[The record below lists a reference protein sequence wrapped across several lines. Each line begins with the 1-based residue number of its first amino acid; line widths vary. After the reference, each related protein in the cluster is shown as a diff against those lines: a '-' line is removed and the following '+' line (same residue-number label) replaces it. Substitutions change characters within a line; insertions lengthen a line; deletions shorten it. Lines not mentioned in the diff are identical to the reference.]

1 MDMQVKVAFSKM
13 GAELRRVE
21 RQMEAVGED
30 IETALSICTTAL
42 ASYKEAKG
50 QVNRMRA
57 TWENIHKRLKEMEE
71 REAMEQSLNDAVAL
85 DEVEMDAGWSEE
97 KTDGREDG
105 MEITAGAGEEKV
117 ETGGHGKEI
126 EARGNEVDNK
136 GERDDRKVEERGQV
150 EQKESE
156 GMDEN

>member
-1 MDMQVKVAFSKM
+1 MQVKVAFSKM

-57 TWENIHKRLKEMEE
+57 TWENIHKRLKRWRRE
-71 REAMEQSLNDAVAL
+71 RQWDRAL
-85 DEVEMDAGWSEE
+85 MMLWRWM
-97 KTDGREDG
+97 K
-105 MEITAGAGEEKV
+105 
-117 ETGGHGKEI
+117 
-126 EARGNEVDNK
+126 
-136 GERDDRKVEERGQV
+136 
-150 EQKESE
+150 
-156 GMDEN
+156 

>member
-1 MDMQVKVAFSKM
+1 MQVKVAFSKM

-30 IETALSICTTAL
+30 IETALSICTKAL

-71 REAMEQSLNDAVAL
+71 REAMEQSLNDGLAL
-85 DEVEMDAGWSEE
+85 DEVEMDAGRSEE

-105 MEITAGAGEEKV
+105 MEIAAGAGEEKV
-117 ETGGHGKEI
+117 ETGGHGEEI